1 MSQSGARRAPIGR
14 YFETTLPASSPVHRT
29 DAVQAVEAES
39 TSGGKVSRSTEER
52 FWLPGRRPRR
62 RRIQTDREREREREM
77 GKVFWEKPPAEGN
90 ATKNEQK
97 RAETIA
103 SRNERPADRWIG
115 LDFHGESRKSQAV
128 CRMEVRSRNDRGTRG
143 MQLRSVRSDHT
154 GCLRKVSPCL
164 SRIRRSN

>member
-62 RRIQTDREREREREM
+62 RRIQTDRERERERD
-77 GKVFWEKPPAEGN
+77 GKGILGETSRGRECD
-90 ATKNEQK
+90 EE
-97 RAETIA
+97 RAEA
-103 SRNERPADRWIG
+103 GRDYR
-115 LDFHGESRKSQAV
+115 ESK
-128 CRMEVRSRNDRGTRG
+128 
-143 MQLRSVRSDHT
+143 
-154 GCLRKVSPCL
+154 
-164 SRIRRSN
+164 